1 MTPKRRSNGQGSLFK
16 RNGRGAWIARWYDHD
31 GKRRERSTSTT
42 DKAASQRIL
51 NKFVADTALRREGV
65 VDAKSDKLAEQARRL
80 IGEHL
85 NDFKAALAAKG
96 STAEHV
102 GLVYGRAQRVING
115 CGFQKLADV
124 SASRVME
131 YIHGLRADVIDDKG
145 DGRRGISAQTFNF
158 YLQAVKQF
166 CRWLVKDRRAADN
179 PLAHLGG
186 LNVKTDRRHDRRALS
201 VDEMRRLLHAVRNGP
216 DRTGRSRRMTGPERA
231 ILYQLAMETGFRSS
245 ELRSLVRASFDLDG
259 APPPWRWKPG
269 TASEDG
275 VMFYPFCN
283 RRPNCS
289 GPFWLI

>member
-1 MTPKRRSNGQGSLFK
+1 MIP
-16 RNGRGAWIARWYDHD
+16 RNF
-31 GKRRERSTSTT
+31 SSVN
-42 DKAASQRIL
+42 S
-51 NKFVADTALRREGV
+51 
-65 VDAKSDKLAEQARRL
+65 VDAGAGPAPCLHPSLYRDPPRSDADFWANHTRHRGRRL
-80 IGEHL
+80 IYVGHRRAGWWFGQDGLAQIQHSRLPRYDDTIIALPSELFVTPIHQSQSRPTCQHDHLLRPAQEILSNPVDELRSGGLFVFAVGE
-85 NDFKAALAAKG
+85 
-96 STAEHV
+96 
-102 GLVYGRAQRVING
+102 G
-115 CGFQKLADV
+115 CAD
-124 SASRVME
+124 
-131 YIHGLRADVIDDKG
+131 DDGNVK
-145 DGRRGISAQTFNF
+145 RGISAQTFNF

-166 CRWLVKDRRAADN
+166 CRWLVKDRRASDN
-179 PLAHLGG
+179 PLSHLTS

-216 DRTGRSRRMTGPERA
+216 DRTGRSWRMTGPERA